1 MPSPLAH
8 AAAGYA
14 VYEIFRQ
21 RGQAQRAEGA
31 LVTAKRFILVVVLTM
46 LPDVDSVV
54 GLLSGNFGRFH
65 NNATHS
71 LFVGLLA
78 AAIVGLLMSRVQAG
92 RFAPWFFLTL
102 LLFELH
108 VVMDY
113 FTIGRGVMAFW
124 PFTAERYL
132 APVSLFYGFHWSD
145 GLLSVSHLWT
155 IVTETAFSAALF
167 LLLAAL
173 GVVEWS
179 RGPLQLPH
187 KRQQMIVDFQGE
199 KHEDI

>member
-8 AAAGYA
+8 AAVGYA

-21 RGQAQRAEGA
+21 RRLAPGNEGA
-31 LVTAKRFILVVVLTM
+31 VATAKRFVLVAMLTM
-46 LPDVDSVV
+46 LPDLDSIV
-54 GLLSGNFGRFH
+54 GLLTGNFGRFH

-71 LFVGLLA
+71 LFVGLVA
-78 AAIVGLLMSRVQAG
+78 AAIVGLLMSRAQLA
-92 RFAPWFFLTL
+92 RFARWFLLTFLL
-102 LLFELH
+102 YELH
-108 VVMDY
+108 VIMDY